1 MEWYN
6 HPMIKAVAFDYGG
19 VIEIKEGDLIQDIAD
34 YLGVT
39 KEAWQ
44 SVYYTFNHLTNT
56 GANTWAEVAAMVA
69 NQLNASDS
77 QILHIHELIQKSNE
91 SRKINSGLIEIMKGL
106 KDRGYKIA
114 LLSNN
119 GITLRQRLE
128 EQGILQ
134 LFDTAIISAEVGYQK
149 PQPEIF
155 EILFDT
161 LSVDSGEVVFVDD
174 AKKSLEGAESIG
186 YVPILFTTNQKLEED
201 LSNLLQ

>member
-1 MEWYN
+1 
-6 HPMIKAVAFDYGG
+6 MIKAVAFDYGG

>member
-19 VIEIKEGDLIQDIAD
+19 VIEIKEGDFIQEIAD
-34 YLGVT
+34 YLGVI
-39 KEAWQ
+39 KEDWQ

-56 GANTWAEVAAMVA
+56 GTNTWPEVAAMVA
-69 NQLNASDS
+69 KQLNASDS
-77 QILHIHELIQKSNE
+77 QISHILELIQKSNE
-91 SRKINSGLIEIMKGL
+91 SRKINSGLIEIIKGL
-106 KDRGYKIA
+106 KDKGYKIA

-119 GITLRQRLE
+119 GITLRQRLQ

-134 LFDTAIISAEVGYQK
+134 LFDAVIISAEVGYQK

-155 EILFDT
+155 ELLFNT
-161 LSVDSGEVVFVDD
+161 LGVDGGEVTFVDD

-186 YVPILFTTNQKLEED
+186 YTPVLFTTNQKLAED
-201 LSNLLQ
+201 LLNIL